1 MGPLDVDEGND
12 KRVTRSRQ
20 GIDTEKEA
28 IKGRVRRRNALMV
41 AAWKKYWTAIIPRG
55 QHRKEIALRLWLDL
69 LTQVRPVPV
78 YLLFDISYR

>member
-20 GIDTEKEA
+20 GVDTEKEA

-55 QHRKEIALRLWLDL
+55 QHGKEIALRLWLDL
-69 LTQVRPVPV
+69 VTQVRPSLPFYIVS
-78 YLLFDISYR
+78 LI